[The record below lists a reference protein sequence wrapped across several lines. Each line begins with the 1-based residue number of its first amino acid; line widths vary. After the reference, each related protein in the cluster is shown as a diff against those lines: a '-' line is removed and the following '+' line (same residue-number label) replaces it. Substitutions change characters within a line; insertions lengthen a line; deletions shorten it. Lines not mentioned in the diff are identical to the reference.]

1 MIKVSIADD
10 HRIVRE
16 GLRRILAE
24 APDIKVMDEAG
35 DGREIIEKIRSN
47 RPDVVLMDISMPDM
61 DGLDATKQIHALF
74 PELPILILTVH
85 SARQYASRI
94 LRAGARGYLNKQA
107 APEELIDAVRKVFA
121 GRRYLSPEVSE
132 ELALQLIGEGADFS
146 PVESLSDRELQILCL
161 IAKGRKATEIAEEL
175 CLSIKTVNTYRA
187 RVLYKL
193 HLRNNADLTRFAI
206 KNNLIK

>member
-35 DGREIIEKIRSN
+35 DSREIIEKIRSN

-85 SARQYASRI
+85 PARQYASRI

-107 APEELIDAVRKVFA
+107 APEELIDAVRKVCA

-161 IAKGRKATEIAEEL
+161 IAKGRKATEIAEGL

>member
-16 GLRRILAE
+16 GLRRILDE
-24 APDIKVMDEAG
+24 APDIKVIDEASN
-35 DGREIIEKIRSN
+35 GREIIEKIHSN
-47 RPDVVLMDISMPDM
+47 RPDVILLDISMPDM
-61 DGLDATKQIHALF
+61 DGLDATKQIHSLF

-85 SARQYASRI
+85 PARQYASRI
-94 LRAGARGYLNKQA
+94 LRAGAKGYLNKQA
-107 APEELIDAVRKVFA
+107 APEELISAVRKVCI

-161 IAKGRKATEIAEEL
+161 IAKGRKSTEISEEL
-175 CLSIKTVNTYRA
+175 GISIKTVNTYRA
-187 RVLYKL
+187 RVLEKL
-193 HLRNNADLTRFAI
+193 QLRNNADLTRFAI
-206 KNNLIK
+206 ENNLVK

>member
-35 DGREIIEKIRSN
+35 NGREIIEKIRSN
-47 RPDVVLMDISMPDM
+47 QPDVVLMDISMPDM

-85 SARQYASRI
+85 PARQYASRI

>member
-35 DGREIIEKIRSN
+35 NGREIIEKIRSN

-85 SARQYASRI
+85 PARQYASRI

-107 APEELIDAVRKVFA
+107 APEELIDAVRKVCA

-161 IAKGRKATEIAEEL
+161 IASGRKATEIAEEL

-206 KNNLIK
+206 KNNLVK

>member
-85 SARQYASRI
+85 PARQYASRI